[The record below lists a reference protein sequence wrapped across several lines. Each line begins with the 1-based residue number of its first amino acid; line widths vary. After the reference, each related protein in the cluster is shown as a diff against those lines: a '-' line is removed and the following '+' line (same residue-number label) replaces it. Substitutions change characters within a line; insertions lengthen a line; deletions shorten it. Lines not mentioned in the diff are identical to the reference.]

1 MQDLSSALVNLG
13 TAVTITY
20 AAIDVHASALS
31 VERRNKLKSILN
43 KLVVCQNAP
52 CSAFWTWRLVEMKC
66 CQNQDMVDNL
76 WLTPMFRVSIFNSF
90 RTF

>member
-52 CSAFWTWRLVEMKC
+52 CSAF
-66 CQNQDMVDNL
+66 
-76 WLTPMFRVSIFNSF
+76 
-90 RTF
+90 

>member
-1 MQDLSSALVNLG
+1 MQDLSSALANLG

-20 AAIDVHASALS
+20 AAINVHASAVS
-31 VERRNKLKSILN
+31 VERRCKVKSIQN
-43 KLVVCQNAP
+43 KLVLCQNAP

-76 WLTPMFRVSIFNSF
+76 WRTPMFRVSIFNSF
-90 RTF
+90 QMF